1 MQGFFNIHKLI
12 NVICHI
18 NKLKDKNYI
27 ILSIDAENAFCK
39 VQCLLMIKTLQK
51 AGIEGTHL
59 NIIKVKYDNPT
70 ANIIFN
76 VEKLQTFPLRSEMKS

>member
-1 MQGFFNIHKLI
+1 M
-12 NVICHI
+12 
-18 NKLKDKNYI
+18 KDKNYI
-27 ILSIDAENAFCK
+27 ILSIDAEKAFCK
-39 VQCLLMIKTLQK
+39 VQHLLMIKTVQK

-59 NIIKVKYDNPT
+59 NIIKVIYDNPT